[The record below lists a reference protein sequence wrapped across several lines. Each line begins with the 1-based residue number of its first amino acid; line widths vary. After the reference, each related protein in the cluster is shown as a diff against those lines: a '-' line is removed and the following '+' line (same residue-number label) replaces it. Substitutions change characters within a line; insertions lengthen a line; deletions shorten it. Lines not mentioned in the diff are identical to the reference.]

1 MKTTLLALF
10 AAAGLANAQLVVE
23 YSNDFVAPEGST
35 SEDYALSL
43 GLEFVGNGDEGAG
56 YYDAGRAALVTQSY
70 GSRQVEIGIGSFQMM
85 GLTMNPGTEYTI
97 NAVVVDDLQNWSLG
111 RGMFL
116 GMNDSANR
124 PATPSPFADYTP
136 DYAPNQ
142 IQLPA
147 NDDFIEGPFQTLS
160 WTFTPGSTISDP
172 LFVFGTSADDV
183 SIFLD
188 TRQRLYSVEV
198 TSGEGGGM
206 IPGCNIADIAEP
218 YGILDLA
225 DIGAFVS
232 NFTGGCP

>member
-1 MKTTLLALF
+1 MKTTLFALLAV
-10 AAAGLANAQLVVE
+10 AGTASAQLVVE
-23 YSNDFVAPEGST
+23 YSNDFIAPEGT
-35 SEDYALSL
+35 TGEDYVLSL
-43 GLEFVGNGDEGAG
+43 GYEVVGNGDEVGG
-56 YYDAGRAALVTQSY
+56 YYDTGRAALVTQSY
-70 GSRQVEIGIGSFQMM
+70 GSRQVEIGIGSFPMT
-85 GLTMNPGTEYTI
+85 GLTMNAGTAYTI

-116 GMNDSANR
+116 GLNDSANR
-124 PATPSPFADYTP
+124 PGTPSPFADYTP
-136 DYAPNQ
+136 DFAANQ

-147 NDDFIEGPFQTLS
+147 NDDFLEGPFQTVT
-160 WTFTPGSTISDP
+160 WTFTPASTITDP

-198 TSGEGGGM
+198 TSGEGGGSL
-206 IPGCNIADIAEP
+206 PGCNVADVAEP
-218 YGILDLA
+218 FGILDLA